1 MDFLWICERDLD
13 RFCPSGVIA
22 LKVDVWAACLSRF
35 AKNVTLV
42 KVSNSRQNNLALKFQ
57 VSAPSILKTWILH

>member
-22 LKVDVWAACLSRF
+22 LKVDVWAARLSRF
-35 AKNVTLV
+35 AENVTLV
-42 KVSNSRQNNLALKFQ
+42 KVSNSRQNNL
-57 VSAPSILKTWILH
+57 V